1 MKFPPFIK
9 RKQLADHIEK
19 HGFADNIVDIEMHC
33 INASNKRPAGT
44 AKVLIIPFSLHDEFI
59 SVLNGSRLLGK
70 HSLSVKPYL
79 ERKQRSA
86 KDPSKNSSGTRQES
100 QIKEPCIV
108 FVGPL
113 LPNYINKGHIQAH
126 FSEYN
131 DAIIGIEFKGDRQ
144 RRGCHVLLTFKSS
157 SSATRAIDRYN
168 HTFLNGK
175 HKIKLDSYKPR
186 YQMSSSMSCPTMPVS
201 IPSAMHSPNTKSKQT
216 SSTQKGKISTFKGKI
231 HSSDQLGTHGD
242 SKVGSNAIHRSV
254 GYHSKGQLSSSRPTD
269 GDFVETST
277 SSPLGA
283 AAASNEIV
291 SDYSDSEEDQLQNT
305 VTTVFVENLDS
316 SVTQKE
322 IESLTGVSITHYTPS
337 LSTPGKV
344 AAWIEVEN
352 SKHACTIAKKLD
364 GNEVHGEKV
373 HCYVTDTNTLI
384 QEMHSFPTVKEE
396 YQIPL
401 VQSRPLTD
409 SHNRPQ
415 QHIQSFPTFEDPP
428 KEQEPLHLSQSVPCN
443 SMESFMSGNI
453 SESIAVQQ
461 HAQSFPTFRDQLQEQ
476 LPVPDHNIIAH
487 QQYFTLFYLGN
498 QHPLQQPRSIFSQE
512 SAAPFIL
519 PGYPQLPGPVHE
531 PRPPVPVALL

>member
-1 MKFPPFIK
+1 
-9 RKQLADHIEK
+9 
-19 HGFADNIVDIEMHC
+19 MHC
-33 INASNKRPAGT
+33 INVSNKRPAGT
-44 AKVLIIPFSLHDEFI
+44 AKVLITPFSLHDEFI

-86 KDPSKNSSGTRQES
+86 KDPSKNSSGTIQES

-113 LPNYINKGHIQAH
+113 LPNYINKSHIQAH
-126 FSEYN
+126 FREYN

-175 HKIKLDSYKPR
+175 HKIKLDVYKPR
-186 YQMSSSMSCPTMPVS
+186 YPMSSSLSCPTMPVS
-201 IPSAMHSPNTKSKQT
+201 TSSAMCSPSTKSKQT
-216 SSTQKGKISTFKGKI
+216 SSTKKGKISTLEDI
-231 HSSDQLGTHGD
+231 NHSSDQLGTH
-242 SKVGSNAIHRSV
+242 SEVASNVIHHSV
-254 GYHSKGQLSSSRPTD
+254 GYHSTGQLSSSRPTD
-269 GDFVETST
+269 CGFGETST

-283 AAASNEIV
+283 AAAYNKIV

-305 VTTVFVENLDS
+305 VTTVIVENLDS

-337 LSTPGKV
+337 HSTPGKV
-344 AAWIEVEN
+344 AAWIEVVN
-352 SKHACTIAKKLD
+352 SKHACTIAEKLD
-364 GNEVHGEKV
+364 GKEIHGKKV
-373 HCYVTDTNTLI
+373 HCFITDSNTLI
-384 QEMHSFPTVKEE
+384 QEMHSSDQMPS
-396 YQIPL
+396 
-401 VQSRPLTD
+401 VQSGPLTD

-443 SMESFMSGNI
+443 SMESLMSGDV
-453 SESIAVQQ
+453 SIAVQQ
-461 HAQSFPTFRDQLQEQ
+461 HTQSSPTFRDQLQEQ
-476 LPVPDHNIIAH
+476 LPVPDHNNIIA
-487 QQYFTLFYLGN
+487 QQEYLTLFYLGE
-498 QHPLQQPRSIFSQE
+498 QHPLQQPQSIFSQE

-519 PGYPQLPGPVHE
+519 PGDPQLPLPVHE
-531 PRPPVPVALL
+531 PRAPVPVTQL

>member
-1 MKFPPFIK
+1 MKFPPFIT

-19 HGFADNIVDIEMHC
+19 HGFANNVVDIEMHC

-44 AKVLIIPFSLHDEFI
+44 AKVLIIPLSLHDEFV

-126 FSEYN
+126 FREYN
-131 DAIIGIEFKGDRQ
+131 DAIIGIEFKRDRQ

-157 SSATRAIDRYN
+157 STATRAIDRYN

-175 HKIKLDSYKPR
+175 HKIKLDIYKPR
-186 YQMSSSMSCPTMPVS
+186 YPMSSSMSCPTMPVS
-201 IPSAMHSPNTKSKQT
+201 TSSGMHSPSTKFKQT
-216 SSTQKGKISTFKGKI
+216 SSTKKGKISSLEDKN
-231 HSSDQLGTHGD
+231 HSSDQLGTH
-242 SKVGSNAIHRSV
+242 SEVSSNVIHHSV
-254 GYHSKGQLSSSRPTD
+254 GHHSTGQLSSSRPTD
-269 GDFVETST
+269 CDFGETST
-277 SSPLGA
+277 SSPLRA
-283 AAASNEIV
+283 AATYDEIV

-305 VTTVFVENLDS
+305 VTTVIVENLDS

-337 LSTPGKV
+337 HSTPERV
-344 AAWIEVEN
+344 AAWIQVEN
-352 SKHACTIAKKLD
+352 SKHACTVADKLD
-364 GNEVHGEKV
+364 GKEIHGKEVH
-373 HCYVTDTNTLI
+373 CFITDSNTLI
-384 QEMHSFPTVKEE
+384 QEMHSLDQMPS
-396 YQIPL
+396 
-401 VQSRPLTD
+401 VQSGPLTN
-409 SHNRPQ
+409 SHTRPQ

-443 SMESFMSGNI
+443 SMESFISGNV
-453 SESIAVQQ
+453 SIAAMQQ
-461 HAQSFPTFRDQLQEQ
+461 HTQSSPTFRDQLQVQEY
-476 LPVPDHNIIAH
+476 L
-487 QQYFTLFYLGN
+487 TLFYLGD
-498 QHPLQQPRSIFSQE
+498 QHPLQQPPSIFSQE

-519 PGYPQLPGPVHE
+519 PGDSQLSGPVHE
-531 PRPPVPVALL
+531 PRPPEPVAQL